1 MAKLDEVKEFIGFL
15 KVIFVTLIAIDTSLI
30 AWIFKNH
37 SIAITERIA
46 TYSVFSIIIII
57 TILIC
62 LVFIYILKNIKK
74 LKDL

>member
-15 KVIFVTLIAIDTSLI
+15 KVVFVTLIAIDTSLI

-37 SIAITERIA
+37 TL
-46 TYSVFSIIIII
+46 TDKVSVYTIFGIIFII
-57 TILIC
+57 TIIIC
-62 LVFIYILKNIKK
+62 LLFIHILRNIKS